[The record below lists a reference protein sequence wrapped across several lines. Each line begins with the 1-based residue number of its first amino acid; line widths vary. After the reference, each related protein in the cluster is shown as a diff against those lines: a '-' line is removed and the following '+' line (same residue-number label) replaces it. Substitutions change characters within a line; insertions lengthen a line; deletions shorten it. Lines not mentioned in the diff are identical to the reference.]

1 MGNSDTPPALERA
14 EARLPRWMAGFAVLG
29 VAIGLVALRA
39 RFAAGLALG
48 AAVSVMAY
56 YWLHQTV
63 RVLLDSGRARPPK
76 MVVVK
81 YILRYPVAL
90 GAIYLFYRTKWLPFE
105 GVVVGLFVPVAAVI
119 AEALVQIVAALR
131 SPST

>member
-1 MGNSDTPPALERA
+1 
-14 EARLPRWMAGFAVLG
+14 MAGFAIAGVVASLIVLKP
-29 VAIGLVALRA
+29 

-48 AAVSVMAY
+48 AAVSILAY

-63 RVLLDSGRARPPK
+63 RVLLDSGRSRPTK

-81 YILRYPVAL
+81 YVLRYPLAL

-105 GVVVGLFVPVAAVI
+105 GVVAGLFAPVAGVI
-119 AEALVQIVAALR
+119 AESIVQIVAALR
-131 SPST
+131 NPAT